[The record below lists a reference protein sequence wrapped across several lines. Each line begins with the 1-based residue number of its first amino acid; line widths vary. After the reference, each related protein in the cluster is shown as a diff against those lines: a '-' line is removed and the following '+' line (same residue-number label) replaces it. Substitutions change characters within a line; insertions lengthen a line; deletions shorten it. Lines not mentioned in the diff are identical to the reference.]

1 MSGKVPSLRSGSP
14 LESGEAFLVARGLPP
29 DLLRLASLRLELAS
43 LVLAATYSLAL
54 VLTNVLRAIGWR
66 AQPHSLLHNIIGLT
80 MLSLSMVLFWVS
92 RRGRLAPIRL
102 LDLGLLYEVMV
113 ALGISLQDN
122 LVPLSPERPL
132 DTVSWLCIWIVMFPL
147 IVPAPPGKALA
158 ASLAAA
164 STWPLAFAAG
174 LALGNPSPRAPVIA
188 LTFLENYIAVALAM
202 VTTLVMRRLG
212 AHLQKAREMG
222 SYELVERLGHGGMG
236 EVWRARHKM
245 LARPAAIKLIRPQ
258 ALGLKNGPLA
268 ERLLRRFER
277 EAQATA
283 ALHSPHSVELYDF
296 GVTADGTFYY
306 VMEILQGLDLE
317 ALVRQFGPV
326 PAERAI
332 HFLLQVCDSL
342 ADAHH
347 VGLVHRDIKPAN
359 IYACRKGLK
368 HDFIKVLDFGLVKS
382 TWVEEDDDISELTQE
397 GTVPGTP
404 GYIAPEVAL
413 GNGRVDGRADLYAV
427 GCVGYW
433 LLTGHRV
440 FESGT
445 PMQVALQHVQAAPVA
460 PSRRTDLQIPPVLE
474 RAIMACLEKAPE
486 RRPSDAADLADRL
499 SGCELDKCWNE
510 QRARCWWDAH
520 VPQTRPAAVDPAM
533 STYAK

>member
-1 MSGKVPSLRSGSP
+1 
-14 LESGEAFLVARGLPP
+14 
-29 DLLRLASLRLELAS
+29 
-43 LVLAATYSLAL
+43 
-54 VLTNVLRAIGWR
+54 
-66 AQPHSLLHNIIGLT
+66 
-80 MLSLSMVLFWVS
+80 
-92 RRGRLAPIRL
+92 
-102 LDLGLLYEVMV
+102 
-113 ALGISLQDN
+113 
-122 LVPLSPERPL
+122 
-132 DTVSWLCIWIVMFPL
+132 
-147 IVPAPPGKALA
+147 
-158 ASLAAA
+158 
-164 STWPLAFAAG
+164 
-174 LALGNPSPRAPVIA
+174 
-188 LTFLENYIAVALAM
+188 
-202 VTTLVMRRLG
+202 
-212 AHLQKAREMG
+212 
-222 SYELVERLGHGGMG
+222 MG

-440 FESGT
+440 FEGGT